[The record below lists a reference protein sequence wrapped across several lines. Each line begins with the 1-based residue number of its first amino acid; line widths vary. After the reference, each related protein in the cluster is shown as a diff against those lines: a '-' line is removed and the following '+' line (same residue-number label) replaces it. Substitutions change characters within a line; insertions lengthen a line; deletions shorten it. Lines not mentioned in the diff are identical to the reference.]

1 MEYYVNMNIILAF
14 FDIDGTLIR
23 RNRQDG
29 LSLKSRSFNYAIE
42 MIFDLKNVDYT
53 SVLGRRIYG
62 LTDKK
67 VLKLTLS
74 ELGISEK
81 QYQENEQKL
90 FAAGNEYFD
99 KHRLENGI
107 PDYVPLPGVL
117 EFLELLRSRNVRLGL
132 MTGNI
137 KRHSNWKLID
147 AGFDGFFTT
156 GAYGEDAENREE
168 ILSIAIERNADIP
181 VSQICHFGDSP
192 LDLEAAR
199 SCNVKGVVVS
209 DKGGGTHSV
218 QELETI
224 GYGLV
229 IDTWRDLKAIEEYL
243 S

>member
-1 MEYYVNMNIILAF
+1 MLGF

-42 MIFDLKNVDYT
+42 TVFDLENVDYT
-53 SVLGRRIYG
+53 AMLGKRIYG

-67 VLKLTLS
+67 VLKLALS
-74 ELGISEK
+74 ELAFSEK
-81 QYQENEQKL
+81 QYHENEEKL
-90 FAAGNEYFD
+90 FAAVNEYFEE
-99 KHRLENGI
+99 HRSRNGI
-107 PDYVPLPGVL
+107 PDYVPLPGVQD
-117 EFLELLRSRNVRLGL
+117 FLELLRSKNVRLGL

-137 KRHSNWKLID
+137 KRHSSWKISE
-147 AGFDGFFTT
+147 AGFNGFFTT
-156 GAYGEDAENREE
+156 GAYGDDAENREE

-199 SCNVKGVVVS
+199 TCHVKGIVVS

-218 QELETI
+218 EELETI

-229 IDTWRDLKAIEEYL
+229 IDSWTDLKVIEKYL
-243 S
+243 G

>member
-1 MEYYVNMNIILAF
+1 MNIKLGF

-42 MIFDLKNVDYT
+42 TVFDLKDVDYT
-53 SVLGRRIYG
+53 RVLGRRIYG

-74 ELGISEK
+74 ELGISERR
-81 QYQENEQKL
+81 YRENEQKL
-90 FAAGNEYFD
+90 FAAGNEYFE
-99 KHRLENGI
+99 KYRLENGI
-107 PDYVPLPGVL
+107 PDYIPLPGIM
-117 EFLELLRSRNVRLGL
+117 EFLQLLKSKNVRLGL

-137 KRHSNWKLID
+137 KRHSYWKLHD

-156 GAYGEDAENREE
+156 GAYGEDGENREE
-168 ILSIAIERNADIP
+168 ILSIAIGRNADIP

-199 SCNVKGVVVS
+199 SCKVKGIVVS

-218 QELETI
+218 GELEAI
-224 GYGLV
+224 GYGLI
-229 IDTWRDLKAIEEYL
+229 IDTWRDLRAVEEYL

>member
-1 MEYYVNMNIILAF
+1 MEYYVNMNIRLGF

-29 LSLKSRSFNYAIE
+29 LSLKSRSFNYAVE
-42 MIFDLKNVDYT
+42 TVFDLENVDYT
-53 SVLGRRIYG
+53 AMLGKRIYG

-67 VLKLTLS
+67 VLKLTLLDLGFS
-74 ELGISEK
+74 ER
-81 QYQENEQKL
+81 QYHENEEEL
-90 FAAGNEYFD
+90 FTAVNEYFE
-99 KHRLENGI
+99 KHRSENGI
-107 PDYVPLPGVL
+107 PDYVPLRGIL
-117 EFLELLRSRNVRLGL
+117 EFLELLRSRNIRLGL

-137 KRHSNWKLID
+137 KTHSDWKLTD
-147 AGFDGFFTT
+147 AGFNGFFTT
-156 GAYGEDAENREE
+156 GAYGDDAENREE

-181 VSQICHFGDSP
+181 VSRICHFGDSP

-199 SCNVKGVVVS
+199 KCNVRGIAVS

-218 QELETI
+218 KELEAI

>member
-1 MEYYVNMNIILAF
+1 MNLMLGF

-23 RNRQDG
+23 RSTQEG

-42 MIFDLKNVDYT
+42 TVFDLKNIDYT
-53 SVLGRRIYG
+53 AMLGRRIYG

-67 VLKLTLS
+67 VLKMTLS
-74 ELGISEK
+74 ELGISGSRYREK
-81 QYQENEQKL
+81 EEEL
-90 FAAGNEYFD
+90 FEAANDYFG
-99 KHRLENGI
+99 KHQSEGGI
-107 PDYVPLPGVL
+107 PDYVPLAGVL

-137 KRHSNWKLID
+137 KTHSHWKLAG

-156 GAYGEDAENREE
+156 GAYGEDAENRDE

-181 VSQICHFGDSP
+181 LSQICHFGDSP

-199 SCNVKGVVVS
+199 ICDVRGIVVS
-209 DKGGGTHSV
+209 DKGGGTHSPG
-218 QELETI
+218 ELEAV

-229 IDTWRDLKAIEEYL
+229 IDTWRDLAAIEKYL

>member
-1 MEYYVNMNIILAF
+1 MNIKLGL

-23 RNRQDG
+23 RNSQDG

-42 MIFDLKNVDYT
+42 TVFDLKNVDYT
-53 SVLGRRIYG
+53 SMLGKRIYG

-74 ELGISEK
+74 ELGVSER
-81 QYQENEQKL
+81 QYQENEEKL
-90 FAAGNEYFD
+90 FVAGNEYFEN
-99 KHRLENGI
+99 HRLENGI
-107 PDYVPLPGVL
+107 PDYTPLPGIL
-117 EFLELLRSRNVRLGL
+117 EFLEFLRSKNIRLGL

-137 KRHSNWKLID
+137 KRHSCWKLSD

-156 GAYGEDAENREE
+156 GAYGEDAENRWE
-168 ILSIAIERNADIP
+168 ILSIAIERNGDIP

-199 SCNVKGVVVS
+199 SCNVKGIVVS
-209 DKGGGTHSV
+209 DRGGGTHSV
-218 QELETI
+218 QELEAI

-229 IDTWRDLKAIEEYL
+229 IDTWRDLRAIEEYL
-243 S
+243 G

>member
-1 MEYYVNMNIILAF
+1 MNISLGF

-42 MIFDLKNVDYT
+42 TVFDLENIDYT
-53 SVLGRRIYG
+53 AMLGKRIYG

-74 ELGISEK
+74 ELGISVR
-81 QYQENEQKL
+81 QYRENEEEL
-90 FAAGNEYFD
+90 FAAVNEYFE
-99 KHRLENGI
+99 KHRSKNGI
-107 PDYVPLPGVL
+107 PDYVPLTGIS

-137 KRHSNWKLID
+137 KTHSHWKLTE

-156 GAYGEDAENREE
+156 GAYGEDAENRDE

-199 SCNVKGVVVS
+199 MCNVRGIVVS

-218 QELETI
+218 EELETI

-229 IDTWRDLKAIEEYL
+229 IDTWKDLKAIEEYL

>member
-1 MEYYVNMNIILAF
+1 MNISLGF

-42 MIFDLKNVDYT
+42 TVFDLENIDYT
-53 SVLGRRIYG
+53 AMLGKRIYG

-67 VLKLTLS
+67 VLKMTLS
-74 ELGISEK
+74 ELGIPEGR
-81 QYQENEQKL
+81 YYENEEEL
-90 FAAGNEYFD
+90 FAAVNEYFEE
-99 KHRLENGI
+99 HRSQDGI
-107 PDYVPLPGVL
+107 PDYVPLTGIL
-117 EFLELLRSRNVRLGL
+117 EFLEFLRSENVRLGL

-137 KRHSNWKLID
+137 KTHSRWKLTD
-147 AGFDGFFTT
+147 AGFDSFFTT
-156 GAYGEDAENREE
+156 GAYGEDAENRDE

-192 LDLEAAR
+192 LDLDAAR
-199 SCNVKGVVVS
+199 RCNIRGIAVS

-218 QELETI
+218 EELETV

-229 IDTWRDLKAIEEYL
+229 IDTWKDVRVIEEYL